1 MGLRFDTVIVRY
13 GAEIGVKSPRT
24 RASYDKLLIKNIK
37 AKLKAEGLSLEGV
50 ERRYGRIYLK
60 TPTPREVA
68 QALSKVFGISSTSPA
83 ISCKAD
89 LDAIS
94 DVALKLAE
102 ERRGR
107 GVKFAVR
114 CRRVGEHPF
123 TSMDVA
129 RYVGSKILEAMKCM
143 EWRVDLDEPD
153 FAVNIEIRDEE
164 AFLFT
169 EVVKG
174 VGGLPLGSQGR
185 VLCLLSS
192 GIDSPVAAWLMMK
205 RGCPITLLHF
215 DLQKFSGEK
224 TEEKV
229 IDLAKALSKWS
240 PAYEVQLIKVPFG
253 DVLGEIIEKCPR
265 KLTCVLCKRMMIR
278 IAERIAIERK
288 LLGIVTGDSVG
299 EQASQTL
306 SNMAAI
312 SEAAKRVPI
321 YRPLLGFDKPETE
334 RIAREIGTYEISAR
348 PDEGCKAAPSRP
360 STSVSVEKAV
370 EAEKA
375 LDVTS
380 LVEGAL
386 KRAVELKI

>member
-1 MGLRFDTVIVRY
+1 MGLNFDTVIVRY

-24 RASYDKLLIKNIK
+24 RASYDKLLIKNIR
-37 AKLKAEGLSLEGV
+37 AKLEAEGLNLEGI

-60 TPTPREVA
+60 TTTPKEVA
-68 QALSKVFGISSTSPA
+68 QAVSRVFGVSSTSPA

-94 DVALKLAE
+94 DIALRLAQ
-102 ERRGR
+102 ERGGR

-114 CRRVGEHPF
+114 CRRVGEHSF
-123 TSMDVA
+123 SSMDVA
-129 RYVGSKILEAMKCM
+129 RYVGFKILEVMKCM

-153 FAVNIEIRDEE
+153 FAVNIEIRDDE

-185 VLCLLSS
+185 VLCLMSS
-192 GIDSPVAAWLMMK
+192 GIDSPVAAWLMMR
-205 RGCPITLLHF
+205 RGCPVTLLHL
-215 DLQKFSGEK
+215 DLQEFSDER
-224 TEEKV
+224 TVRKV
-229 IDLAKALSKWS
+229 IDLARALSKWS
-240 PAYEVQLIKVPFG
+240 PAYEVKLVIAPFG
-253 DVLGEIIEKCPR
+253 EALKEIVEKCPR
-265 KLTCVLCKRMMIR
+265 KLTCVLCKRMMMR
-278 IAERIAIERK
+278 IAERMAIEKK

-306 SNMAAI
+306 SNMAVI
-312 SEAAKRVPI
+312 SEAARKVPI

-334 RIAREIGTYEISAR
+334 KIAKEIGTYEISAR
-348 PDEGCKAAPSRP
+348 PDEGCRAAPPRP
-360 STSVSVEKAV
+360 STSASVEKAV
-370 EAEKA
+370 EAERA
-375 LDVTS
+375 LDVAS
-380 LVEGAL
+380 LVESAL

>member
-1 MGLRFDTVIVRY
+1 
-13 GAEIGVKSPRT
+13 
-24 RASYDKLLIKNIK
+24 LLIKNIR
-37 AKLKAEGLSLEGV
+37 AKLKLEGLSLEGI
-50 ERRYGRIYLK
+50 ERKYGRIYLK
-60 TPTPREVA
+60 TAVPREVA
-68 QALSKVFGISSTSPA
+68 RAVSKVFGISSTSPA

-89 LDAIS
+89 LEAIS
-94 DVALKLAE
+94 GIALKLAE
-102 ERRGR
+102 ERGGR

-123 TSMDVA
+123 TSIDVA
-129 RYVGSKILEAMKCM
+129 RHVGSKILEAMKCM

-224 TEEKV
+224 TVEKV
-229 IDLAKALSKWS
+229 VDLAKALSKWS
-240 PAYEVQLIKVPFG
+240 PAYKVELLIAPFG
-253 DVLGEIIEKCPR
+253 DVLKEIVEKCPR
-265 KLTCVLCKRMMIR
+265 RLTCVLCKRMMIR
-278 IAERIAIERK
+278 MAERIAIERG
-288 LLGIVTGDSVG
+288 LMGIVTGDSIG

-312 SEAAKRVPI
+312 SEAAKRIPV
-321 YRPLLGFDKPETE
+321 YRPLLSFDKPETE
-334 RIAREIGTYEISAR
+334 RIAREIGTYEISTR
-348 PDEGCKAAPSRP
+348 PDEGCKAAPPRP
-360 STSVSVEKAV
+360 STSVRVEEVTKA
-370 EAEKA
+370 EEA
-375 LDVTS
+375 LDVAY
-380 LVEGAL
+380 LVESAL
-386 KRAVELKI
+386 KKAVELKI